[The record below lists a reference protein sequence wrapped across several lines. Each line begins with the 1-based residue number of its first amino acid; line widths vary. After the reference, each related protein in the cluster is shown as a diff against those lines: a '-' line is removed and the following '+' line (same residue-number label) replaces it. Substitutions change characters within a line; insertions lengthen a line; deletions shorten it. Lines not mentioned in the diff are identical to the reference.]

1 MQTKCERLEQLRAQF
16 DELTASLE
24 ISGKKR
30 NGTKWQTDR
39 LKAREQIRREME
51 ALEDIPPVPSYN
63 PGAAGLPVG

>member
-1 MQTKCERLEQLRAQF
+1 VQTKHDRLTQLQQQF

-24 ISGKKR
+24 LSGKKR
-30 NGTKWQTDR
+30 QGTRWQTDR
-39 LKAREQIRREME
+39 LLAREQIRREME